1 MIIPFHQHRGLPRLV
16 MVSQQAV
23 ADLAYDPPPGVPRST
38 AFRSRM
44 ACAFV
49 MLGRSRVCLTTD
61 GDDLALV
68 EHRSAVKDFYDQDE
82 LRRVYYP
89 EAERLVAEATGGSR
103 VRRQPVGLRQGSGKV
118 VSLV

>member
-1 MIIPFHQHRGLPRLV
+1 VISGMIIPFHQHRGLPRLV

-68 EHRSAVKDFYDQDE
+68 EHRSASRTSMTRTSCAASIIRKPNGSSPRQ
-82 LRRVYYP
+82 
-89 EAERLVAEATGGSR
+89 LVAAGCVGSR
-103 VRRQPVGLRQGSGKV
+103 SGCV